1 MENEI
6 LYDAG
11 CKRAI
16 CHRAKLVYRMYN
28 VILCDDDPLFLNQ
41 LNTMVVTIAQHSNI
55 LVKIYKFT
63 ALEDISNHI
72 LKTCDIAIL
81 DIDFSGKSYSGL
93 DIAKRLRIFRKD
105 SVIIFAT
112 NYIEYAPEGYEVH
125 AFRYI
130 LKSEV
135 TQKLERYMS
144 QAFHHLHAESE
155 TIKFQINGEIID
167 IPLDRILYIESQLH
181 TVKVFVQVQDLKK
194 VREYT
199 FYSSIGKLEQYLS
212 PKGFLRIHKSFLV
225 NMKHIRRYQCQKVEL
240 ANGIELRASTNR
252 YAEQK
257 EQYLLWKGQIING

>member
-6 LYDAG
+6 LYYAG

-181 TVKVFVQVQDLKK
+181 TVKVFVQVQDLKNITPAD
-194 VREYT
+194 ENGNIYA
-199 FYSSIGKLEQYLS
+199 YKLYHFVLPSRFPQIRI
-212 PKGFLRIHKSFLV
+212 PFLRQQLGAQRARSRQHHLHVKS
-225 NMKHIRRYQCQKVEL
+225 RC
-240 ANGIELRASTNR
+240 LRC
-252 YAEQK
+252 
-257 EQYLLWKGQIING
+257 I